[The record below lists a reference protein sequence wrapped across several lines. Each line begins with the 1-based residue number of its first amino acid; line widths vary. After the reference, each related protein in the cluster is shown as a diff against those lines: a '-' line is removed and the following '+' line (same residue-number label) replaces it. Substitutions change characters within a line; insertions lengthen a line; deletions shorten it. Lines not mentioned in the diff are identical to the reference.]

1 MTQGTAGGATIIKG
15 PLLTSQLLNLRS
27 VNAAYGKSQVL
38 WDIAFD
44 LDKGDSATVLGR
56 NGVGKT
62 TLMKTIMGQVGTTS
76 GHVYWH
82 GDEVTELGPH
92 RRARAGI
99 GFVPQGRHV
108 FPHLTVRENL
118 EVGLSALQRKGFAGA
133 GTVPE
138 MVFELFPKLSQ
149 IAGRK
154 AGVLSGGEQQQLA
167 IGRALAGQP
176 ELLLL
181 DEPTEGI
188 QPNIVQQIEDA
199 LLRVRKELG
208 VAILIVEQN
217 LDFAWSFAER
227 FFVMQ
232 RGRIVKEGRTGETP
246 VSAVTSLI
254 HV

>member
-1 MTQGTAGGATIIKG
+1 MMAEATNIQMPG
-15 PLLTSQLLNLRS
+15 QLLNLRS
-27 VNAAYGKSQVL
+27 VSAAYGKGQVL
-38 WDIAFD
+38 WDVAFD
-44 LDKGDSATVLGR
+44 LNKGDSATVLGR

-62 TLMKTIMGQVGTTS
+62 TLMKTIMGQLPVS
-76 GHVYWH
+76 GGHIYWH
-82 GDEVTELGPH
+82 GDEVTEMKAH
-92 RRARAGI
+92 QRSRAGI

-118 EVGLSALQRKGFAGA
+118 EVGLSALSRPGFSGPRKI
-133 GTVPE
+133 PD
-138 MVFELFPKLSQ
+138 MVFELFPKLTQ
-149 IAGRK
+149 IANRK

-199 LLRVRKELG
+199 LLRVRNELG

-227 FFVMQ
+227 YFVMQ
-232 RGRIVKEGRTGETP
+232 RGCIVKEGRTATTP
-246 VSAVTSLI
+246 PDAVASLI

>member
-1 MTQGTAGGATIIKG
+1 VTD
-15 PLLTSQLLNLRS
+15 LLNLRTVS
-27 VNAAYGKSQVL
+27 AAYGKGQVL

-44 LDKGDSATVLGR
+44 LKAGDSATVLGR

-62 TLMKTIMGQVGTTS
+62 TLMKTIMGQLPCLG
-76 GHVYWH
+76 GHIYWH
-82 GDEVTELGPH
+82 GDEVTGMSAH
-92 RRARAGI
+92 QRSRAGI

-118 EVGLSALQRKGFAGA
+118 EVGLSALNRRGFNGPRK
-133 GTVPE
+133 VPD
-138 MVFELFPKLSQ
+138 MVFELFPKLTQ
-149 IAGRK
+149 IAERK

-176 ELLLL
+176 QLLLL

-199 LLRVRKELG
+199 LMRVRKELG

-217 LDFAWSFAER
+217 LDFAWAFADR
-227 FFVMQ
+227 YFVMQ
-232 RGRIVKEGRTGETP
+232 RGRLVQEGRTTEPADT
-246 VSAVTSLI
+246 VAHLV

>member
-1 MTQGTAGGATIIKG
+1 MSLEPSHIEMPG
-15 PLLTSQLLNLRS
+15 QLLNLRS
-27 VNAAYGKSQVL
+27 VSAAYGKGQVL
-38 WDIAFD
+38 WDVAFD
-44 LDKGDSATVLGR
+44 LGPGDSATVLGR

-62 TLMKTIMGQVGTTS
+62 TLLKTIMGQLPVAG
-76 GHVYWH
+76 GHLYWH
-82 GDEVTELGPH
+82 GDDVTAMKAH
-92 RRARAGI
+92 QRSRAGI
-99 GFVPQGRHV
+99 GYVPQGRHV

-118 EVGLSALQRKGFAGA
+118 EVGLAALSRKGFTGPKK
-133 GTVPE
+133 VPD
-138 MVFELFPKLSQ
+138 MVFELFPKLTE
-149 IAGRK
+149 IADRK

-199 LLRVRKELG
+199 LMRVRTELG

-217 LDFAWSFAER
+217 LDFAWSFADR

-232 RGRIVKEGRTGETP
+232 RGRIVKEGRTADTP
-246 VSAVTSLI
+246 ADDVATLI

>member
-1 MTQGTAGGATIIKG
+1 MSVPESHIEMPG
-15 PLLTSQLLNLRS
+15 QLLNLRS
-27 VNAAYGKSQVL
+27 VSAAYGKGQVL
-38 WDIAFD
+38 WDVAFD
-44 LDKGDSATVLGR
+44 LNKGDSATVLGR

-62 TLMKTIMGQVGTTS
+62 TLMKTIMGQLTCS
-76 GHVYWH
+76 GGHIYWH
-82 GDEVTELGPH
+82 GDDVTEMGAH
-92 RRARAGI
+92 QRSRAGI

-118 EVGLSALQRKGFAGA
+118 EVGLSALARKGFTGPKD
-133 GTVPE
+133 VPD
-138 MVFELFPKLSQ
+138 MVFELFPKLTE

-167 IGRALAGQP
+167 IGRALTGRPQ
-176 ELLLL
+176 LLLL

-199 LLRVRKELG
+199 LMRVRKELG

-217 LDFAWSFAER
+217 LDFAWSFADR
-227 FFVMQ
+227 YFVMQ
-232 RGRIVKEGRTGETP
+232 RGRIVQEGSTRDTP
-246 VSAVTSLI
+246 PEAVASLI

>member
-1 MTQGTAGGATIIKG
+1 M
-15 PLLTSQLLNLRS
+15 PNQLLNLRTVS
-27 VNAAYGKSQVL
+27 TAYGKGQVL
-38 WDIAFD
+38 WEIAFD
-44 LDKGDSATVLGR
+44 LDKGDAATILGR

-62 TLMKTIMGQVGTTS
+62 TLLKTIMGQLPVLG
-76 GHVYWH
+76 GHIYWH
-82 GDEVTELGPH
+82 GDEVTAMKAH
-92 RRARAGI
+92 QRSRAGI

-118 EVGLSALQRKGFAGA
+118 EVGLSALARKGFSG
-133 GTVPE
+133 PRKIPD
-138 MVFELFPKLSQ
+138 MVFELFPKLTQ
-149 IAGRK
+149 IADRK

-199 LLRVRKELG
+199 LMRVRKELG

-217 LDFAWSFAER
+217 LDFAWSFADR

-232 RGRIVKEGRTGETP
+232 RGRIIKEGRTDTSPADE
-246 VSAVTSLI
+246 VASLI

>member
-1 MTQGTAGGATIIKG
+1 MMTIEA
-15 PLLTSQLLNLRS
+15 PNQLLNLRTVS
-27 VNAAYGKSQVL
+27 AAYGKSQVL
-38 WDIAFD
+38 WDVAFD
-44 LDKGDSATVLGR
+44 LQRGDAATVLGR

-62 TLMKTIMGQVGTTS
+62 TLLKTIVGQLPCS
-76 GHVYWH
+76 RGHIYWH
-82 GDEVTELGPH
+82 GHEVTAMKAH
-92 RRARAGI
+92 QRSRAGV

-108 FPHLTVRENL
+108 FPHLSVRENL
-118 EVGLSALQRKGFAGA
+118 EVGLSALSRKGFAGPRK
-133 GTVPE
+133 VPE
-138 MVFELFPKLSQ
+138 LVFELFPKLTQ
-149 IAGRK
+149 IADRK

-199 LLRVRKELG
+199 LVRVRKELG

-217 LDFAWSFAER
+217 LDFAWSFADR
-227 FFVMQ
+227 YFVMQ
-232 RGRIVKEGRTGETP
+232 RGRIVKEGMTAASPADE
-246 VSAVTSLI
+246 VAALI

>member
-1 MTQGTAGGATIIKG
+1 MTD
-15 PLLTSQLLNLRS
+15 LMNLRS
-27 VNAAYGKSQVL
+27 VSAAYGKGQVL
-38 WDIAFD
+38 WDVAFD
-44 LDKGDSATVLGR
+44 LKAGDAITVLGR

-62 TLMKTIMGQVGTTS
+62 TLIRTIMGQLAAS
-76 GHVYWH
+76 GGHIYWH
-82 GDEVTELGPH
+82 GDEITEMRPH
-92 RRARAGI
+92 QRSRIGI
-99 GFVPQGRHV
+99 GFVPQGRHI

-118 EVGLSALQRKGFAGA
+118 EVGLSALARKGFEGPRA
-133 GTVPE
+133 VPE
-138 MVFELFPKLSQ
+138 MVFDLFPKLTQ

-176 ELLLL
+176 QLLLL

-199 LLRVRKELG
+199 LRRVRTELN

-217 LDFAWSFAER
+217 LDFAWSFADR
-227 FFVMQ
+227 YLVMQ
-232 RGRIVKEGRTGETP
+232 RGRIVKEGRTAQD
-246 VSAVTSLI
+246 SADTVAHLV

>member
-1 MTQGTAGGATIIKG
+1 MTD
-15 PLLTSQLLNLRS
+15 LMNLRS
-27 VNAAYGKSQVL
+27 VSAAYGKGQVL
-38 WDIAFD
+38 WDVAFD
-44 LDKGDSATVLGR
+44 LKAGDAITVLGR

-62 TLMKTIMGQVGTTS
+62 TLIRTIMGQLAAS
-76 GHVYWH
+76 EGHIYWH
-82 GDEVTELGPH
+82 GDEITEMRPH
-92 RRARAGI
+92 QRSRIGI
-99 GFVPQGRHV
+99 GFVPQGRHI

-118 EVGLSALQRKGFAGA
+118 EVGLSALARKGFKGPKA
-133 GTVPE
+133 VPE
-138 MVFELFPKLSQ
+138 MVFDLFPKLTQ

-176 ELLLL
+176 QLLLL

-199 LLRVRKELG
+199 LRRVRTELN

-217 LDFAWSFAER
+217 LDFAWSFADR
-227 FFVMQ
+227 YLVMQ
-232 RGRIVKEGRTGETP
+232 RGRIVKEGRTAQD
-246 VSAVTSLI
+246 SADTVAHLV

>member
-1 MTQGTAGGATIIKG
+1 MSDG
-15 PLLTSQLLNLRS
+15 PKVSMPNQLLNLRS
-27 VNAAYGKSQVL
+27 VSAAYGKSQVL
-38 WDIAFD
+38 WDVAFD
-44 LDKGDSATVLGR
+44 LGKGESATVLGR

-62 TLMKTIMGQVGTTS
+62 TLMKTIMGQLPVSS
-76 GHVYWH
+76 GHLYWH
-82 GDEVTELGPH
+82 GDEVTEMNAH
-92 RRARAGI
+92 QRSRAGV

-118 EVGLSALQRKGFAGA
+118 EVGLSALTRKGFTGPKK
-133 GTVPE
+133 VPD
-138 MVFELFPKLSQ
+138 MVFELFPKLTQ
-149 IAGRK
+149 IANRK

-176 ELLLL
+176 QLLLL

-199 LLRVRKELG
+199 LMRVRTELG

-217 LDFAWSFAER
+217 LDFAWSFADR

-232 RGRIVKEGRTGETP
+232 RGRIVKEGRTGDTP
-246 VSAVTSLI
+246 PDAVASLI

>member
-1 MTQGTAGGATIIKG
+1 MSDG
-15 PLLTSQLLNLRS
+15 PKVEMANQLLNLRS
-27 VNAAYGKSQVL
+27 VSAAYGKSQVL
-38 WDIAFD
+38 WDVAFD
-44 LDKGDSATVLGR
+44 LGKGESATVLGR

-62 TLMKTIMGQVGTTS
+62 TLMKTIMGQLPVSS
-76 GHVYWH
+76 GHLYWH
-82 GDEVTELGPH
+82 GDEVTEMNAH
-92 RRARAGI
+92 QRSRAGV

-118 EVGLSALQRKGFAGA
+118 EVGLSALTRKGFTGPKK
-133 GTVPE
+133 VPD
-138 MVFELFPKLSQ
+138 MVFELFPKLTQ

-176 ELLLL
+176 QLLLL

-199 LLRVRKELG
+199 LMRVRTELG

-217 LDFAWSFAER
+217 LDFAWSFADR

-232 RGRIVKEGRTGETP
+232 RGRIVKEGRTGDTP
-246 VSAVTSLI
+246 PDAVASLI

>member
-1 MTQGTAGGATIIKG
+1 MTD
-15 PLLTSQLLNLRS
+15 LLNLRS
-27 VNAAYGKSQVL
+27 VSSAYGKSQVL
-38 WDIAFD
+38 WDVAFD
-44 LDKGDSATVLGR
+44 LRPGEAATVLGR

-62 TLMKTIMGQVGTTS
+62 TLMKTIMGQVKVS
-76 GHVYWH
+76 GGYIYWR
-82 GDEVTELGPH
+82 GDEITAMSAHDRSRG
-92 RRARAGI
+92 GI

-108 FPHLTVRENL
+108 FPHLTVTENL
-118 EVGLSALQRKGFAGA
+118 EVGLSALRRKGFAGPKK
-133 GTVPE
+133 VPE
-138 MVFELFPKLSQ
+138 IVYELFPKLAQ

-176 ELLLL
+176 SLLLL

-199 LLRVRKELG
+199 LLRVRTELG

-217 LDFAWSFAER
+217 LDFAWSFADR
-227 FFVMQ
+227 YFVMQ
-232 RGRIVKEGRTGETP
+232 RGRIVKQGKTADE
-246 VSAVTSLI
+246 SADTVAHLV

>member
-1 MTQGTAGGATIIKG
+1 MTIEVPG
-15 PLLTSQLLNLRS
+15 QLLNLRS
-27 VNAAYGKSQVL
+27 VSTAYGKGQVL
-38 WDIAFD
+38 WDVAFD
-44 LDKGDSATVLGR
+44 LNKGDSAAILGR

-62 TLMKTIMGQVGTTS
+62 TLLKTIMGQLRVTG
-76 GHVYWH
+76 GHLYWH
-82 GDEVTELGPH
+82 ADDITNLAPH
-92 RRARAGI
+92 QRARAGI

-118 EVGLSALQRKGFAGA
+118 EVGLSALTGKSGGHPRAI
-133 GTVPE
+133 PD
-138 MVFELFPKLSQ
+138 MVFDLFPKLTQ

-167 IGRALAGQP
+167 IGRALAGRP

-199 LLRVRKELG
+199 LLRVREELG

-217 LDFAWSFAER
+217 LDFAWSFADR
-227 FFVMQ
+227 YFVMQ
-232 RGRIVKEGRTGETP
+232 RGRIVKEGKTAGEKAAD
-246 VSAVTSLI
+246 VAALVHI
-254 HV
+254 

>member
-1 MTQGTAGGATIIKG
+1 MTD
-15 PLLTSQLLNLRS
+15 LMNLRS
-27 VNAAYGKSQVL
+27 VSAAYGRSQVL

-44 LDKGDSATVLGR
+44 LRAGDSVTVLGR

-62 TLMKTIMGQVGTTS
+62 TLMKTIMGQLPCS
-76 GHVYWH
+76 GGYLYWH
-82 GDEVTELGPH
+82 GDEVTALGAH
-92 RRARAGI
+92 QRARAGI

-108 FPHLTVRENL
+108 FPHMTVRENL
-118 EVGLSALQRKGFAGA
+118 DVGLSALARKGFTGQKV
-133 GTVPE
+133 VPD
-138 MVFELFPKLSQ
+138 MVFDLFPKLAQ
-149 IAGRK
+149 IADRK

-176 ELLLL
+176 RLLLL

-199 LLRVRKELG
+199 LRRVRSELG

-217 LDFAWSFAER
+217 LDFAWAFADR
-227 FFVMQ
+227 YFVMQ
-232 RGRIVKEGRTGETP
+232 RGRIVKEGKTADETADT
-246 VSAVTSLI
+246 VAHLV